1 MEYHL
6 AQLNIA
12 KLQAPLDHPQL
23 TEFVNNVDRINTLA
37 EESPGFVWRNIS
49 NPDTGL
55 DEAIQVFQDPML
67 IVHLSVWKSQ
77 DHLFNFTY
85 QTAHVNIFRKRK
97 QWFHKFEG
105 RHMVCWYLQ
114 KGMIPTLQEAKDRL
128 QHLEEHGET
137 PFAFTFKKSF
147 TVQEA
152 ASFVNS
158 YKQ

>member
-1 MEYHL
+1 MVYQL

-12 KLQAPLDHPQL
+12 RLQAPLDHPQL
-23 TEFVNNVDRINTLA
+23 SEFVNNVDRINALA
-37 EESPGFVWRNIS
+37 EKSPGFVWRYIS
-49 NPDTGL
+49 NPNADL
-55 DEAIQVFQDPML
+55 NEAIQVFHDPML
-67 IVHLSVWKSQ
+67 IVNLSVWETL
-77 DHLFNFTY
+77 DHLFKYTY
-85 QTAHVNIFRKRK
+85 RTDHVEIFRKRK